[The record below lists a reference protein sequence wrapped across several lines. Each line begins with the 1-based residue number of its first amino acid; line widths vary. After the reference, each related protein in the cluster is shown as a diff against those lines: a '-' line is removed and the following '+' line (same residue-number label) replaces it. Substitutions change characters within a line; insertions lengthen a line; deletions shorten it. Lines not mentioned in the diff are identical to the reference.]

1 MGSAKTYR
9 REQSSAK
16 ERRAHTSGPKETFP
30 TDESSVGSN
39 EESSRKEVASDLG
52 PIDFASQP
60 SAARFDH
67 VASCIVNAD
76 HSIM

>member
-16 ERRAHTSGPKETFP
+16 
-30 TDESSVGSN
+30 ESSVGSN

-67 VASCIVNAD
+67 VASCIVNTN